1 MQSENYLKADEL
13 RRIWK
18 EEFLPSIRQEIKLEL
33 QTLKASIDLLTDR
46 CNTLEN
52 SQQFLSNK
60 YDTVVQ
66 TLQNVKEQVT
76 KLDKKYKDA
85 TGSLEAKQTN
95 MADMADKTQETLYRI
110 DCSLDETQQY
120 LRRDCLEI
128 TGVPI
133 TSHDNPKLLVKE
145 IGTLIGAEIDDSH
158 IAAAHRLPDSKNVKN
173 RLIVKFLQRD
183 KREEVYKK
191 RKHLVGKSVH
201 QLPSIRA
208 EIGESVSRDNKI
220 YINESLTSYRKR
232 FFGRIKDYKRK
243 NNVKYLWTSN
253 GKIMLKVNEAS
264 ATEAFTTHEEF
275 EDYLDQISNA

>member
-76 KLDKKYKDA
+76 KLDRKYKDA

-232 FFGRIKDYKRK
+232 LFGRIKDYKRK

>member
-85 TGSLEAKQTN
+85 TGSLEAKETN

-232 FFGRIKDYKRK
+232 LFGRIKDYKRK